1 MGPEPAPSDSAFVP
15 MEDLHSMAWNGSIED
30 AARANTNFRRV
41 LYTGPHAQLVVMSI
55 PPGGEIGEETHDDGD
70 QMLTFVSGSGEA
82 VLEGEARPV
91 GPEDL
96 VFVPAGTR
104 HNFRNTADVDLKLYT
119 VYAPPEHPDGTVHRT
134 REEADAAEH

>member
-1 MGPEPAPSDSAFVP
+1 
-15 MEDLHSMAWNGSIED
+15 MAWTGSIED
-30 AARANTNFRRV
+30 AARANGHFRRV

-55 PPGGEIGEETHDDGD
+55 PPGEEIGEEVHNDGD
-70 QMLTFVSGSGEA
+70 QMLTFVSGRGEA
-82 VLEGEARPV
+82 TLDGDTTAV

-104 HNFRNTADVDLKLYT
+104 HNIRNAGDDDLKLST

-134 REEADAAEH
+134 KAEADAAEH